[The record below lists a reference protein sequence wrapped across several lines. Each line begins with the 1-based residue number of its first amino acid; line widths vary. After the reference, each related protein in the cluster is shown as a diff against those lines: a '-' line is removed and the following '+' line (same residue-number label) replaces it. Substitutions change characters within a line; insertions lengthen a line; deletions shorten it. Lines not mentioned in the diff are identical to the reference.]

1 MRQSPLHEVTNKKG
15 SRMNI
20 YVGNLPYSTEKEEL
34 EELFEEFGDVESVDI
49 IVDRRSGR
57 SRGYGFVSMTDESAA
72 KEAVEALNGEELGGR
87 NLRVDI
93 SRPKQPG
100 DSQNRRPSGQ
110 RNNQGQQKRP
120 AQQEAAPTQ
129 KAGLLAKIKGFFS

>member
-1 MRQSPLHEVTNKKG
+1 
-15 SRMNI
+15 MNI

-72 KEAVEALNGEELGGR
+72 KEAVAALNGEELGGR

-93 SRPKQPG
+93 SRPKQDG

-110 RNNQGQQKRP
+110 RNNRNNQGQQKRP
-120 AQQEAAPTQ
+120 AQQESASVQ
-129 KAGLLAKIKGFFS
+129 KTGGILEKIKGFFS